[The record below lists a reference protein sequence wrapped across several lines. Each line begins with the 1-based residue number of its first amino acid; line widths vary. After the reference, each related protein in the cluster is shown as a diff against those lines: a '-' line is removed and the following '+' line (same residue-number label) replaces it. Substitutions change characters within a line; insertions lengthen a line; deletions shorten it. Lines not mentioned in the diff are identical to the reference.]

1 MKDDLYTIALANA
14 DKYESLARRA
24 EKGDDQELADFFRRM
39 RDDSRANADRAK
51 VLLAQRLAE

>member
-24 EKGDDQELADFFRRM
+24 ERSDDQELADFFRRM

>member
-14 DKYESLARRA
+14 DKHESLARWA
-24 EKGDDQELADFFRRM
+24 ERSDDQELAAFFRRM

-51 VLLAQRLAE
+51 ALLAQRLAG

>member
-1 MKDDLYTIALANA
+1 MKDELYTIALANA
-14 DKYESLARRA
+14 EKYEGLARKA

-51 VLLAQRLAE
+51 ALLAQRLAE

>member
-14 DKYESLARRA
+14 ERYEALARRA
-24 EKGDDQELADFFRRM
+24 ERGDDQELADFFRRM